1 LKNDATFTFFNLRDL
16 GLFDLQFVKDD
27 VRGKHTRGPTFS
39 MQIISNF
46 WKYFVL
52 LCFVLLLLK
61 NNQKPMNGSSILFC
75 SSAEALKIK
84 FFLFYL

>member
-1 LKNDATFTFFNLRDL
+1 MTLE
-16 GLFDLQFVKDD
+16 
-27 VRGKHTRGPTFS
+27 GKHTRGSTFS

-46 WKYFVL
+46 LEIFCFVL

>member
-46 WKYFVL
+46 LEIFCFAL
-52 LCFVLLLLK
+52 FCFVVVEK
-61 NNQKPMNGSSILFC
+61 
-75 SSAEALKIK
+75 
-84 FFLFYL
+84 